1 MKSANYA
8 VAAVAASMMMPA
20 VADAAVVVRID
31 AFATGLVTD
40 YYLDGSKT
48 VFEESRRFTFDEGSG
63 LLIGQSQSFQIG
75 PNSNAGVAYGTITR
89 VADDRYGNQAF
100 VGSNFLYSRLTY
112 PDTMGHAQDTTLKAA
127 TFTVRQIIPAP
138 VPEPA
143 TWMTMILGF
152 GVVGYAMRRR
162 TITFNRHPLV

>member
-1 MKSANYA
+1 MNIATYA
-8 VAAVAASMMMPA
+8 VAAVAALMMMPA

-31 AFATGLVTD
+31 AFATGMITD
-40 YYLDGSKT
+40 FYQDGSKT
-48 VFEESRRFTFDEGSG
+48 VTEESRHFSFDEGSD

-100 VGSNFLYSRLTY
+100 AGSNFLYERFIQ
-112 PDTMGHAQDTTLKAA
+112 PDSAGHAQGTTLKAA

-143 TWMTMILGF
+143 TWALMILGF
-152 GVVGYAMRRR
+152 GAVGYTMRRQKAVVR
-162 TITFNRHPLV
+162 FA